1 MSTRRMV
8 GIAHRLYRN
17 TTTGGG
23 APTWVEVQIAKDIK
37 VTADK
42 EKVEITNRGH
52 GEINRYAGG
61 GVDLGLTFDIS
72 NLPADAGFIA
82 LQTSFTAKTA
92 IELAAVDGDI
102 TVAGTQG
109 VRMVVEVFKFER
121 TAGLKGEAKWDV
133 EAAPTD
139 SATAPSFFAVEGGGG

>member
-1 MSTRRMV
+1 MTSATRPMV
-8 GIAHRLYRN
+8 GIAHRLYYN
-17 TTTGGG
+17 TAQPDT
-23 APTWVEVQIAKDIK
+23 PTWVQITIAKDIK

-52 GEINRYAGG
+52 GETNRYAGG
-61 GVDLGLTFDIS
+61 GVDIGFTFDVS
-72 NLPADAGFIA
+72 NKPADAGFVA
-82 LQTSFTAKTA
+82 LLASFTGKTS

-109 VRMVVEVFKFER
+109 VRAVCEVFKFER
-121 TAGLKGEAKWDV
+121 TAGLKGEAKWDC

-139 SATAPSFFAVEGGGG
+139 SSEAPSFFTVTAP